1 MFFFFRSMRL
11 ALEAGFMTIIVSFM
25 FHRSIRS
32 NGLLRTLI
40 KTPDSDSYSALAT
53 IKARLLDIPSAGVI
67 NWLLFDLWINQI
79 LRNASTLEPCVLLI
93 NGS

>member
-1 MFFFFRSMRL
+1 MRL

-53 IKARLLDIPSAGVI
+53 MKARLLLHP
-67 NWLLFDLWINQI
+67 Q
-79 LRNASTLEPCVLLI
+79 ELLI
-93 NGS
+93 DYCLIYEIIKYSEMHRLGNLVYT